1 MPSLPRVHL
10 RPPHPADQEAFI
22 AAARASRALHGPW
35 VQAPDTALAFRHYLD
50 RLADPAA
57 RGWLV
62 LVPAPERGAGADAR
76 ALLPL
81 HRPADGG
88 VAASAAATR
97 SASGALGLPVGV
109 FNLSQIVLGNFRS
122 AYLGYYA
129 FSQGAG
135 RGLMRAG
142 LAALLRQAFSRE
154 LGLHR
159 LEANIQPDNLRSVAL
174 VQAAGFQREGYS
186 PRYLKI
192 RGRWRDHERWAI
204 VADAR

>member
-35 VQAPDTALAFRHYLD
+35 VQAPDSALAFRHYLD

-62 LVPAPERGAGADAR
+62 LAPAAERGAGADAR
-76 ALLPL
+76 DLLPL
-81 HRPADGG
+81 HRPGDEGLAT
-88 VAASAAATR
+88 SA
-97 SASGALGLPVGV
+97 ALGLPVGV